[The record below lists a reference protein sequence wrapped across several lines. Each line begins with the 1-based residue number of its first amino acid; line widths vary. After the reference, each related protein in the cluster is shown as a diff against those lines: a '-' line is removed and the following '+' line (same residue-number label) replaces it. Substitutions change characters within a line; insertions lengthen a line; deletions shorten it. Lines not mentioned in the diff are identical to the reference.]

1 MSITNVEILD
11 CNRLNSEEAKTA
23 NNENPAL
30 WHNKLGSGVIVNPN
44 DKIQVS
50 ATFISERGAGDDVIE
65 FKGDSLNISKD
76 IKYTEILEY
85 NASRLITQG
94 YEYTHRENKT
104 ASNEVFDNK
113 SKLAINFYTSANGE
127 NVFQLPRKFMGLNSV
142 VNGVTNTN
150 KEVWNAQETSIH
162 LGGDNPN
169 YGISGGLPFH
179 QVAYFGTISAS
190 GGDITS
196 RPTLFYYVEDDYKIN
211 PAVIADIETDEQ
223 GTFNEGQINYFKLR
237 TDGSRYMIYGMNESY
252 YTTDPNASFIAPAS
266 YWKNEPSDYGYQR
279 IYNNVD
285 IELPKGFDS
294 PSSIASNI
302 TNQLRKTGELKNLKY
317 ENVLELEDWTP
328 PPNFSN
334 YLESET
340 FKVFN
345 SANIRD
351 MLDINYIDFNPKH
364 DVINETE
371 NFAIAGGT
379 NASLLNGWNRNL
391 FINGITGNDP
401 PIQIGGGAGIQVS
414 GGGQQSYDGF
424 ASLLEPFPTQRY
436 FAFTGVN
443 TRFLKTKD
451 ISNIISNGGVI
462 TISWIKG
469 NSSNGGERADLN
481 ESLNLRIIASNNS
494 TIVSTISIAT
504 GGGTDY
510 PNNIFSTFTH
520 TLTPTEIST
529 GAFIQILQTSS
540 SGGNFDVYGVKY
552 LNIETPIQAPS
563 ELTIEWI
570 NAHEFISVKRPDLW
584 DAGHEFNEA
593 VAIEGDNIVLDTELI
608 MNGTYEYIDTN
619 ILWTDGNFEL
629 LNKLFTAQGNYP
641 ELFNCFNN
649 DYGNSKRQFP
659 LTAPLTNVD
668 TNRFLH
674 INPYVNVVHKYICV
688 TEYYNLANAW
698 VIKDETWG
706 DEDIVGYYVS
716 GTNITDRPYVTAYD
730 RSTKILTFSSN
741 QNFTAGLGL
750 YLHPSDGET
759 ILGTDDI
766 SGSGSFRNVQAFN
779 RISLPLMFN
788 FDNSASLTKKSG
800 IDSTELNYG
809 YAKRKVNTYG
819 TDYISFWI
827 GTEATG
833 VHPPDQY
840 FENNNGGNGSGLTI
854 YPSTC
859 LGWDR
864 HYTAYSTCVMGL
876 IDGWT
881 DTSYLNSL
889 WNQGLNSVWDSAVGK
904 SLSPAIISFYM
915 KKTYIGSNEPLIEYD
930 TDQRKFNI
938 QQLHTPEY
946 IGNTAQAG
954 GTNASTILNEPINPD
969 ASEKVYKI
977 NKRFK
982 NINWTPALTPYSSN
996 EIISASG
1003 GENYN
1008 LSLLNSQVDPFKI
1021 FDSNSG
1027 IVIDDFGVPE
1037 KVWNDSLFGILGFT
1051 YNQFNSSLT
1060 KENNLTKRI
1069 TERSVN
1075 NLNFAITNADVNAG
1089 QAMAFNVNGWGVPLY
1104 NSQLPITYFWNG
1116 SGVLPTTE
1124 IDGARKGFLP
1134 QNYPPI
1140 TETATSIK
1148 LEAINLP
1155 RKMLK
1160 PYYCIRSDILDQTHY
1175 LGGEDSGQ
1183 ALNCVAIV
1191 NKISGF
1197 GDFYFG
1203 EESPYI
1209 FTCTQR
1215 KVLTSITTS
1224 IHSPDQ
1230 KYANVNNDSCV
1241 IYKIIKN
1248 IPAQIDVLDQ
1258 ILQDTS
1264 PKDK

>member
-1 MSITNVEILD
+1 M
-11 CNRLNSEEAKTA
+11 
-23 NNENPAL
+23 
-30 WHNKLGSGVIVNPN
+30 
-44 DKIQVS
+44 
-50 ATFISERGAGDDVIE
+50 
-65 FKGDSLNISKD
+65 
-76 IKYTEILEY
+76 
-85 NASRLITQG
+85 
-94 YEYTHRENKT
+94 
-104 ASNEVFDNK
+104 
-113 SKLAINFYTSANGE
+113 
-127 NVFQLPRKFMGLNSV
+127 
-142 VNGVTNTN
+142 
-150 KEVWNAQETSIH
+150 
-162 LGGDNPN
+162 
-169 YGISGGLPFH
+169 
-179 QVAYFGTISAS
+179 
-190 GGDITS
+190 
-196 RPTLFYYVEDDYKIN
+196 
-211 PAVIADIETDEQ
+211 
-223 GTFNEGQINYFKLR
+223 
-237 TDGSRYMIYGMNESY
+237 
-252 YTTDPNASFIAPAS
+252 
-266 YWKNEPSDYGYQR
+266 
-279 IYNNVD
+279 
-285 IELPKGFDS
+285 
-294 PSSIASNI
+294 
-302 TNQLRKTGELKNLKY
+302 
-317 ENVLELEDWTP
+317 
-328 PPNFSN
+328 
-334 YLESET
+334 
-340 FKVFN
+340 
-345 SANIRD
+345 
-351 MLDINYIDFNPKH
+351 
-364 DVINETE
+364 
-371 NFAIAGGT
+371 
-379 NASLLNGWNRNL
+379 
-391 FINGITGNDP
+391 
-401 PIQIGGGAGIQVS
+401 IQVS
-414 GGGQQSYDGF
+414 GGGQQQNDGF
-424 ASLLEPFPTQRY
+424 ASLLEPFSTQRY
-436 FAFTGVN
+436 FAFTGNN

-451 ISNIISNGGVI
+451 ISNIISKGGVI

-469 NSSNGGERADLN
+469 NSSNGGETADLN

-504 GGGTDY
+504 GGGTPY

-520 TLTPTEIST
+520 TLTATEIST

-552 LNIETPIQAPS
+552 LNIETPVQLPS

-584 DAGHEFNEA
+584 DAGKQFNEA
-593 VAIEGDNIVLDTELI
+593 VAIDGDHIVLDTDLI

-619 ILWTDGNFEL
+619 IYWTDGNFEL
-629 LNKLFTAQGNYP
+629 LNNLFKSQGNYP

-649 DYGNSKRQFP
+649 DYGNSKRQSP

-674 INPYVNVVHKYICV
+674 INPYVHPVHKYRCEIV
-688 TEYYNLANAW
+688 AMSGGDPTKWTYIDW
-698 VIKDETWG
+698 TWG
-706 DEDIVGYYVS
+706 LENMVGYWVT
-716 GTNITDRPYVTAYD
+716 GDNITGRPEIISNTGG
-730 RSTKILTFSSN
+730 ILEFSAG
-741 QNFTAGLGL
+741 QNFTPAQTI
-750 YLHPSDGET
+750 YLTFTYNDT

-766 SGSGSFRNVQAFN
+766 SGSGSFRNVQDFN

-800 IDSTELNYG
+800 LDTTELNYG
-809 YAKRKVNTYG
+809 YAKRRKNG
-819 TDYISFWI
+819 SNDYISFWI

-840 FENNNGGNGSGLTI
+840 FQHNNGGNGSGLTI
-854 YPSTC
+854 YANTC
-859 LGWDR
+859 MGWDN

-889 WNQGLNSVWDSAVGK
+889 WNQGLNSVWDTALGK
-904 SLSPAIISFYM
+904 LGSPGLISLFM

-954 GTNASTILNEPINPD
+954 GTNASTVLNEPINPD
-969 ASEKVYKI
+969 ASQKVYKI
-977 NKRFK
+977 NKRFR
-982 NINWTPALTPYSSN
+982 NINWTPALIPYSNN
-996 EIISASG
+996 EITSASG
-1003 GENYN
+1003 GEPYN

-1160 PYYCIRSDILDQTHY
+1160 PYYCIRSDILDQTYY

-1264 PKDK
+1264 PKGK